1 MKEDYDNQSGVLK
14 ERVLLSADIMNR
26 AGAQKGEGKMKAL
39 WKQSVLLV
47 LTLAVFLFAGA
58 GIRAS
63 AEDGENHETGEQTVG
78 LGQPAENGKKEEQA
92 EDAEKTLEE
101 LEREAREAREKE
113 RQEEEEE
120 KRLEAEGEPL
130 SDYQQMQINLILSK
144 MDELLQTDEQNT
156 WYYCIMDLDHNGRM
170 EFVAATQHP
179 ADRSTSLKVWEVN
192 ADTTG
197 LKECVIEKE
206 ADESFPDLITDAADT
221 YHDYNIDR
229 WYYLFYDNVVL
240 SPAELYTVR
249 CSVTMR
255 EGVIGYKAYAIE
267 HSELIDAYRYVSHMD
282 PDGNP
287 ISADQYNAAGAIDF
301 NEAERTTTH
310 FDWFTAAEAKTAY
323 RLESSFKVFA
333 DMKPA
338 PVKPPIN
345 PPAVM
350 QHDEL
355 APVWGNAG
363 ETDAVYMVITK
374 NPTSEK
380 KKVDESL
387 SFVTS
392 ANVYDS
398 CYWTFVDPNGN
409 EFDLDYFAA
418 HHVNSYIDGYYEP
431 TLTIRNLDE
440 YMDGWGAYCT
450 YSFKGQTAVTSTA
463 WITIKK

>member
-1 MKEDYDNQSGVLK
+1 MKLPGKKRSM
-14 ERVLLSADIMNR
+14 LL
-26 AGAQKGEGKMKAL
+26 AL
-39 WKQSVLLV
+39 AM
-47 LTLAVFLFAGA
+47 AVFLLAGT

-63 AEDGENHETGEQTVG
+63 AEEVKG
-78 LGQPAENGKKEEQA
+78 LGAPMQAAAPEQSDETEKKEEQTKSA
-92 EDAEKTLEE
+92 EETQEDLEKSIRE
-101 LEREAREAREKE
+101 EREKK
-113 RQEEEEE
+113 RQKEEEE
-120 KRLEAEGEPL
+120 KRQEEEGEPL

-156 WYYCIMDLDHNGRM
+156 WYYCIMDLDHNERM

-179 ADRSTSLKVWEVN
+179 ADRSTSLRVWEVN

-197 LKECVIEKE
+197 LKECAIEKE
-206 ADESFPDLITDAADT
+206 ADESFPDLITNASDT
-221 YHDYNIDR
+221 YYDYYIDR

-249 CSVTMR
+249 CSVTMKD
-255 EGVIGYKAYAIE
+255 GVIGYQAYAVE
-267 HSELIDAYRYVSHMD
+267 HSELVDSYRYVSHNDMN
-282 PDGNP
+282 GNP
-287 ISADQYNAAGAIDF
+287 ISASQYNASGAKEF
-301 NEAERTTTH
+301 NEAVRSTTH

-338 PVKPPIN
+338 PSRPPII

-380 KKVDESL
+380 NKKVGDSL

-409 EFDLDYFAA
+409 EFDLGYFAA
-418 HHVNSYIDGYYEP
+418 HHVNSDIDGYYEP

-450 YSFKGQTAVTSTA
+450 YSFKGQTAETSTA

>member
-1 MKEDYDNQSGVLK
+1 MKS
-14 ERVLLSADIMNR
+14 
-26 AGAQKGEGKMKAL
+26 L
-39 WKQSVLLV
+39 WKKRSMLLI
-47 LTLAVFLFAGA
+47 LTMAVFLLVGT
-58 GIRAS
+58 GLSAS
-63 AEDGENHETGEQTVG
+63 AEEVKGLEMPVLAAVPEQPDETEKTGEQ
-78 LGQPAENGKKEEQA
+78 KEE
-92 EDAEKTLEE
+92 TEE
-101 LEREAREAREKE
+101 TDLTTEEQERLAREAREREK
-113 RQEEEEE
+113 QKEEEE
-120 KRLEAEGEPL
+120 KRLEEEGEPL

-144 MDELLQTDEQNT
+144 MDGLLQTDEENT

-192 ADTTG
+192 ADTTD

-206 ADESFPDLITDAADT
+206 ADESFPDLITNASDT
-221 YHDYNIDR
+221 YYDYYIDR

-255 EGVIGYKAYAIE
+255 DGVIGYKAYAVE
-267 HSELIDAYRYVSHMD
+267 HSELVDSYRYVSHSDM
-282 PDGNP
+282 DGNP
-287 ISADQYNAAGAIDF
+287 ISASQYNASGAKEF
-301 NEAERTTTH
+301 NEAERSTTH
-310 FDWFTAAEAKTAY
+310 FDWFTALEAKSSY

-333 DMKPA
+333 NMKPA
-338 PVKPPIN
+338 PSRPPIV

-355 APVWGNAG
+355 APVWGNEG
-363 ETDAVYMVITK
+363 ETDAVYMVNTK

-380 KKVDESL
+380 KKVEDSL

-418 HHVNSYIDGYYEP
+418 HHVNSDIDGYYEP

-450 YSFKGQTAVTSTA
+450 YSFKGQTAETSTA
-463 WITIKK
+463 WITIIK

>member
-1 MKEDYDNQSGVLK
+1 
-14 ERVLLSADIMNR
+14 
-26 AGAQKGEGKMKAL
+26 MKAL

-156 WYYCIMDLDHNGRM
+156 WYYCIMDLDHNERM

-197 LKECVIEKE
+197 LTECVIEKE
-206 ADESFPDLITDAADT
+206 ADESFPDLITNAADT

-282 PDGNP
+282 PDGNL

-355 APVWGNAG
+355 APVWGNEG

-380 KKVDESL
+380 KKVGDSL

-418 HHVNSYIDGYYEP
+418 HFVYSDVDGYYEP

-450 YSFKGQTAVTSTA
+450 YSFKGQTAETSTA
-463 WITIKK
+463 WIEFKK

>member
-1 MKEDYDNQSGVLK
+1 MKLPGKKRSM
-14 ERVLLSADIMNR
+14 LL
-26 AGAQKGEGKMKAL
+26 AL
-39 WKQSVLLV
+39 AM
-47 LTLAVFLFAGA
+47 AVFLLAGT

-63 AEDGENHETGEQTVG
+63 AEEVKG
-78 LGQPAENGKKEEQA
+78 LGAPMQAAEPEQSDETEKKEEQTKSA
-92 EDAEKTLEE
+92 EETQEDLEKSIRE
-101 LEREAREAREKE
+101 ERERKRQKE
-113 RQEEEEE
+113 EEENRQEE
-120 KRLEAEGEPL
+120 EGEPL

-156 WYYCIMDLDHNGRM
+156 WYYCIMDLDHNERM

-197 LKECVIEKE
+197 LKECAIEKE
-206 ADESFPDLITDAADT
+206 ADESFPDLITNASDT
-221 YHDYNIDR
+221 YYDYYIDR

-249 CSVTMR
+249 CSVTMKD
-255 EGVIGYKAYAIE
+255 GVIGYQAYAVE
-267 HSELIDAYRYVSHMD
+267 HSELVDSYRYVSHNDMN
-282 PDGNP
+282 GNP
-287 ISADQYNAAGAIDF
+287 ISASQYNASGAKEF
-301 NEAERTTTH
+301 NEAERSTTH

-333 DMKPA
+333 NMKPA
-338 PVKPPIN
+338 PSRPPII

-380 KKVDESL
+380 KKVEESL
-387 SFVTS
+387 SFVTA

-418 HHVNSYIDGYYEP
+418 HHVNSDIDGYYEP

-450 YSFKGQTAVTSTA
+450 YSFKGQTAETSTA
-463 WITIKK
+463 WIEFKK

>member
-1 MKEDYDNQSGVLK
+1 MKPF
-14 ERVLLSADIMNR
+14 
-26 AGAQKGEGKMKAL
+26 GK
-39 WKQSVLLV
+39 KQSILLI
-47 LTLAVFLFAGA
+47 LTMAVFLLAGS
-58 GIRAS
+58 GICAS
-63 AEDGENHETGEQTVG
+63 AEEMKSLEMPVLAAVPEQSAESENTGEQ
-78 LGQPAENGKKEEQA
+78 KEE
-92 EDAEKTLEE
+92 TEE
-101 LEREAREAREKE
+101 TELTTEEQERLAREAREREK
-113 RQEEEEE
+113 QKEEEE
-120 KRLEAEGEPL
+120 KRLEEEGEPL

-144 MDELLQTDEQNT
+144 MDGLLQTDEENT

-192 ADTTG
+192 ADTTD

-206 ADESFPDLITDAADT
+206 ADESFPDLITNASDT
-221 YHDYNIDR
+221 YYDYYIDR

-255 EGVIGYKAYAIE
+255 DGVIGYKAYAVE
-267 HSELIDAYRYVSHMD
+267 HSELVDSYRYVSHSDM
-282 PDGNP
+282 DGNP
-287 ISADQYNAAGAIDF
+287 ISASQYNASGAKEF
-301 NEAERTTTH
+301 NEAERSTTH
-310 FDWFTAAEAKTAY
+310 FDWFTALEAKSSY

-333 DMKPA
+333 NMKPA
-338 PVKPPIN
+338 PSRPPIV

-355 APVWGNAG
+355 APVWGNEG

-374 NPTSEK
+374 NPTSETN
-380 KKVDESL
+380 KKVGDSL

-418 HHVNSYIDGYYEP
+418 HHVNSDIDGYYEP

-450 YSFKGQTAVTSTA
+450 YSFKGQTAETSTA
-463 WITIKK
+463 WIEFKK

>member
-1 MKEDYDNQSGVLK
+1 MKLP
-14 ERVLLSADIMNR
+14 
-26 AGAQKGEGKMKAL
+26 GK
-39 WKQSVLLV
+39 KQSMLLA
-47 LTLAVFLFAGA
+47 LAMAVFLLAGT
-58 GIRAS
+58 GICAS
-63 AEDGENHETGEQTVG
+63 AEEMKGLEMPMLAAEPEQSDETV
-78 LGQPAENGKKEEQA
+78 KKEEQTKS
-92 EDAEKTLEE
+92 AEKTQEDLDRIM
-101 LEREAREAREKE
+101 REQREKE
-113 RQEEEEE
+113 RQKEEEE
-120 KRLEAEGEPL
+120 KRLEEEGEPL

-144 MDELLQTDEQNT
+144 MDGLLQTDEQNT
-156 WYYCIMDLDHNGRM
+156 WYYCIMDLDHNERM

-192 ADTTG
+192 ADTTD

-206 ADESFPDLITDAADT
+206 ADESFPDLITNASDT
-221 YHDYNIDR
+221 YYDYYIDR

-249 CSVTMR
+249 CSVTMKD
-255 EGVIGYKAYAIE
+255 GVIGYQAYAVE
-267 HSELIDAYRYVSHMD
+267 HSELVDSYRYVSHSDMN
-282 PDGNP
+282 GNP
-287 ISADQYNAAGAIDF
+287 ISASQYNASGIKEF

-338 PVKPPIN
+338 PSRPPII

-355 APVWGNAG
+355 APVWGNEG

-380 KKVDESL
+380 NKKVGDSL

-450 YSFKGQTAVTSTA
+450 YSFKGQTAETSTA
-463 WITIKK
+463 WIEFKK

>member
-1 MKEDYDNQSGVLK
+1 MKLPGKKRSM
-14 ERVLLSADIMNR
+14 LL
-26 AGAQKGEGKMKAL
+26 AL
-39 WKQSVLLV
+39 AM
-47 LTLAVFLFAGA
+47 AVFLLAGT

-63 AEDGENHETGEQTVG
+63 AEEVKG
-78 LGQPAENGKKEEQA
+78 LGAPMQAAEPEQSDETEKKEEQTKSA
-92 EDAEKTLEE
+92 EETQEDLEKSIRE
-101 LEREAREAREKE
+101 EREKK
-113 RQEEEEE
+113 RQKEEEE
-120 KRLEAEGEPL
+120 KRQEEEGEPL

-156 WYYCIMDLDHNGRM
+156 WYYCIMDLDHNERM

-179 ADRSTSLKVWEVN
+179 ADRSTSLRVWEVN

-206 ADESFPDLITDAADT
+206 ADESFPDLITNASDT
-221 YHDYNIDR
+221 YYDYYIDR

-249 CSVTMR
+249 CSVTMKD
-255 EGVIGYKAYAIE
+255 GVIGYQAYAVE
-267 HSELIDAYRYVSHMD
+267 HSELVDSYRYVSHNDMN
-282 PDGNP
+282 GNP
-287 ISADQYNAAGAIDF
+287 ISASQYNASGAKEF
-301 NEAERTTTH
+301 NEAVRSTTH

-338 PVKPPIN
+338 PSRPPII

-380 KKVDESL
+380 NKKVGDSL

-409 EFDLDYFAA
+409 EFDLGYFAA
-418 HHVNSYIDGYYEP
+418 HHVNSDIDGYYEP

-450 YSFKGQTAVTSTA
+450 YSFKGQTAETSTA

>member
-1 MKEDYDNQSGVLK
+1 MKLPGKKRSM
-14 ERVLLSADIMNR
+14 LL
-26 AGAQKGEGKMKAL
+26 AL
-39 WKQSVLLV
+39 AM
-47 LTLAVFLFAGA
+47 AVFLLAGT

-63 AEDGENHETGEQTVG
+63 AEEVKG
-78 LGQPAENGKKEEQA
+78 LGAPMQAAEPEQSDETEKKEEQTKSA
-92 EDAEKTLEE
+92 EETQEDLEKSIRE
-101 LEREAREAREKE
+101 ERERKRQKE
-113 RQEEEEE
+113 EEENRQEE
-120 KRLEAEGEPL
+120 EGEPL

-156 WYYCIMDLDHNGRM
+156 WYYCIMDLDHNERM

-192 ADTTG
+192 ADTTD

-206 ADESFPDLITDAADT
+206 ADESFPDLITNASDT
-221 YHDYNIDR
+221 YYDYYIDR

-255 EGVIGYKAYAIE
+255 DGVIGYKAYAVE
-267 HSELIDAYRYVSHMD
+267 HSELVDSYRYVSHSDM
-282 PDGNP
+282 DGNP
-287 ISADQYNAAGAIDF
+287 ISASQYNASGAKEF
-301 NEAERTTTH
+301 NEAERSTTH
-310 FDWFTAAEAKTAY
+310 FDWFTALEAKSSY

-333 DMKPA
+333 NMKPA
-338 PVKPPIN
+338 PSRPPIV

-355 APVWGNAG
+355 APVWGNEG

-380 KKVDESL
+380 KKVGDSL

-418 HHVNSYIDGYYEP
+418 HFVCSDVDGYYEP
-431 TLTIRNLDE
+431 TLTIWNLDP
-440 YMDGWGAYCT
+440 YMNEWGAYCT

-463 WITIKK
+463 WMEIKE

>member
-1 MKEDYDNQSGVLK
+1 MKPF
-14 ERVLLSADIMNR
+14 
-26 AGAQKGEGKMKAL
+26 GK
-39 WKQSVLLV
+39 KQSILLI
-47 LTLAVFLFAGA
+47 LTMAVFLLVGT
-58 GIRAS
+58 GLSAS
-63 AEDGENHETGEQTVG
+63 AEEVKGLEMPVLAAVPEQSDENEKTGEQAKST
-78 LGQPAENGKKEEQA
+78 ENAQEEQ
-92 EDAEKTLEE
+92 
-101 LEREAREAREKE
+101 ERLISEVREKRE
-113 RQEEEEE
+113 KDRQEEEE
-120 KRLEAEGEPL
+120 RLREEEEGEPL

-144 MDELLQTDEQNT
+144 MDGLLQTDEENT

-192 ADTTG
+192 ADTTD

-206 ADESFPDLITDAADT
+206 ADESFPDLITNASDT
-221 YHDYNIDR
+221 YYDYYIDR

-255 EGVIGYKAYAIE
+255 DGVIGYKVYAVE
-267 HSELIDAYRYVSHMD
+267 HSELVDSYRYVSHSDM
-282 PDGNP
+282 DGNP
-287 ISADQYNAAGAIDF
+287 ISASQYNASGAKEF
-301 NEAERTTTH
+301 NEAERSTTH
-310 FDWFTAAEAKTAY
+310 FDWFTALEAKSSY

-333 DMKPA
+333 NMKPA
-338 PVKPPIN
+338 PSRPPIN

-355 APVWGNAG
+355 APVWGNEG
-363 ETDAVYMVITK
+363 ETDAVYIVITK

-380 KKVDESL
+380 KKVGDSL

-418 HHVNSYIDGYYEP
+418 HFVYSDVDGYYEP
-431 TLTIRNLDE
+431 TLTIRNLDP
-440 YMDGWGAYCT
+440 YMNEWGAYCT

-463 WITIKK
+463 WMEIKE